1 MIKYE
6 VWTEQ
11 PTLDFYRRDYCPRE
25 DYTLAG
31 MWPGGIFT
39 GASGKRY
46 HGMRGFDELV
56 RDNAH
61 TYTFM
66 ELNEQN
72 LNDNSPHLYPDELP
86 FDQFEPFE
94 YSETDDAVHYV
105 GENVRV
111 EVRVGSFDWYDAK
124 GRYEIHVQQVG
135 QACTFWVPEQEGI
148 PVPIQH
154 RSEIGK
160 ATGQINGDPVEGF
173 TFLDSSYSHP
183 GVMYF
188 YLPLIQKLEKQWS
201 MWLVEYNDGEM
212 DAGFAWKGRGQTGFS
227 AAHLIVNGVSTA
239 LSDSRTFTEY
249 TRRGTAYKARVEL
262 GDQVVELEQDTVSDW
277 PTHTFG
283 KVVSTS
289 RGKEIAKGWNY
300 IEWMPDNT
308 EKLLEGY
315 LSGQIEVH
323 HAQEAWIEDESLF
336 FPDHIFKSG

>member
-1 MIKYE
+1 MIQYE
-6 VWTEQ
+6 VWTER
-11 PTLDFYRRDYCPRE
+11 PTLEIYRRGHCPRE

-56 RDNAH
+56 QNNAH
-61 TYTFM
+61 TYMFM
-66 ELNEQN
+66 EMNKGN
-72 LNDNSPHLYPDELP
+72 LTDNSPNLYPELP
-86 FDQFEPFE
+86 IDQFEPFD
-94 YSETDDAVHYV
+94 YSETADAVRYV
-105 GENVRV
+105 GENVRL
-111 EVRVGSFDWYDAK
+111 EVGVGRFDWYDAK
-124 GRYEIHVQQVG
+124 GRFEIHVQQLG

-160 ATGQINGDPVEGF
+160 ATGKINGDPVEGF

-183 GVMYF
+183 DVMYF
-188 YLPLIQKLEKQWS
+188 HLPLIRKLEKQWS
-201 MWLVEYNDGEM
+201 MWVVEYADGEM
-212 DAGFAWKGRGQTGFS
+212 DAGFAWRGRGQTGFNP
-227 AAHLIVNGVSTA
+227 AHLIVNGVSTA
-239 LSDSRTFTEY
+239 LSDSRTITVY
-249 TRRGTAYKARVEL
+249 DKRGTVCKTRVEL
-262 GDQVVELEQDTVSDW
+262 GGEVVELEQDTVSDW
-277 PTHTFG
+277 PAHTFG
-283 KVVSTS
+283 NVVSTS
-289 RGKEIAKGWNY
+289 RGKKIAKSWNY

-323 HAQEAWIEDESLF
+323 HAQQAWIQNESLF